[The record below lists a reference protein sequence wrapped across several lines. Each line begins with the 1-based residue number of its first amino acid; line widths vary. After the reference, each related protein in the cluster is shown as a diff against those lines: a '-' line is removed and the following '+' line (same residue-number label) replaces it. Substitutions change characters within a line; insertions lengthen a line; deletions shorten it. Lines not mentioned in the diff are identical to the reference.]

1 MTYEEIKEMVMG
13 TKNCTGNKFFETLA
27 NKAEKYRWH
36 DLRKNPEDLP
46 KDEELCLVV
55 DEFENYNIAFL
66 SAHRT
71 SNVWS
76 PHRNIAIRQPIAWKY
91 IEPFEVTE

>member
-13 TKNCTGNKFFETLA
+13 TKDRSADEFLEALID
-27 NKAEKYRWH
+27 KAEKYRWH
-36 DLRKNPEDLP
+36 DLRKNPNDLP

-55 DEFENYNIAFL
+55 DEFKNYNIAFL

-71 SNVWS
+71 SNTWS
-76 PHRNIAIRQPIAWKY
+76 PHRNIAIRQPIAWKE
-91 IEPFEVTE
+91 IELFEEVT